1 MPEETTDTPVLDLLA
16 TMTAESLEASSL
28 DSETLML
35 VRIAALVAVDA
46 PPASYLLNLGAA
58 SEMGIDEEQIR
69 GVLAAVAPIVG
80 TARVA
85 SATGKIGKALG
96 FALEVAELEAEEE
109 ADI

>member
-1 MPEETTDTPVLDLLA
+1 M
-16 TMTAESLEASSL
+16 
-28 DSETLML
+28 
-35 VRIAALVAVDA
+35 
-46 PPASYLLNLGAA
+46 
-58 SEMGIDEEQIR
+58 R

-85 SATGKIGKALG
+85 SATGNIVRALG